1 MNCNLIVDGNYILNK
16 NVFALHK
23 NNILYGG
30 LYKSLEH
37 TMRQY
42 RAWFPFTNIWLVS
55 DSKAKSWRK
64 SIYPEYKLG
73 RKKDLDIDWDF
84 AFTTYGEFKQDLKGI
99 RVLEAD
105 HIEGD
110 DWISFLINESNKSG
124 ISTITVSNDHDIK
137 QLLSWQLDP
146 LIMNIMTNEMYGK
159 EKIFMPKNY
168 QIFLNNVSKL
178 DTGDIFNLNENVHF
192 LHLIDKFMNK
202 CEINEVDSVE
212 SLVVK
217 LISGDKSDNIKT
229 VWSQKNKK
237 GDDRGI
243 GKDGA
248 KALYDKYLIEFGE
261 VNLNDDDLFDNIADL
276 IIEKKKLSKN
286 EFDTIIDKL
295 NQNWKLINL
304 NIDELPKKVIDT
316 INNVYNNTQNSN
328 IWV

>member
-23 NNILYGG
+23 NNILYGN
-30 LYKSLEH
+30 LHKSLEH
-37 TMRQY
+37 TVRQY
-42 RAWFPFTNIWLVS
+42 RSWFPFTNVWLVS

-64 SIYPEYKLG
+64 KIYPDYKAG
-73 RKKDLDIDWDF
+73 RKKDMEIDWDF
-84 AFTTYGEFKQDLKGI
+84 AFTAYGEFKQNLQGAGV

-110 DWISFLINESNKSG
+110 DWISFLINESNKEG
-124 ISTITVSNDHDIK
+124 VSTITVSNDHDIK

-146 LIMNIMTNEMYGK
+146 LIMNIMTNEMYNK
-159 EKIFMPKNY
+159 EKVFMPKNY

-178 DTGDIFNLNENVHF
+178 DTGDIFNLNDNVSF

-202 CEINEVDSVE
+202 CEINEVDSIE

-217 LISGDKSDNIKT
+217 LISGDKSDNIRT
-229 VWSQKNKK
+229 VWSQRNKK

-248 KALYDKYLIEFGE
+248 KGLYDKYIEEFGE
-261 VNLNDDDLFDNIADL
+261 VNINDIDLFDNIADL

-286 EFDTIIDKL
+286 EFDAIKNRL
-295 NQNWKLINL
+295 HQNWKLINL
-304 NIDELPKKVIDT
+304 DINTLPPQVINR
-316 INNVYNNTQNSN
+316 ISNVFNNC
-328 IWV
+328 